1 MEYYFIRAFH
11 LIFHALILNLLK
23 TLLFSVFS
31 WINLPQFPEGL
42 TNSLNS
48 FIDLIFDNLNLLG
61 FFIRPVTITI
71 VIPVLI
77 ILINF
82 DKVYKLTMWILK
94 KIPMLNIH

>member
-1 MEYYFIRAFH
+1 MI
-11 LIFHALILNLLK
+11 IQLILNLLR

-42 TNSLNS
+42 TNSLNN

>member
-1 MEYYFIRAFH
+1 
-11 LIFHALILNLLK
+11 LIIQLILNLLK

-61 FFIRPVTITI
+61 FFIRPATITI

>member
-1 MEYYFIRAFH
+1 MI
-11 LIFHALILNLLK
+11 IQLILNLLK

-61 FFIRPVTITI
+61 FFIRPATITI
-71 VIPVLI
+71 VIPVFI

>member
-1 MEYYFIRAFH
+1 MI
-11 LIFHALILNLLK
+11 IQLILNLLK

-61 FFIRPVTITI
+61 FFIRPATITI

-77 ILINF
+77 ILINL

>member
-1 MEYYFIRAFH
+1 MI
-11 LIFHALILNLLK
+11 IQLILNLLK

-61 FFIRPVTITI
+61 FFIRPATITI

-82 DKVYKLTMWILK
+82 DKVYKLNMWILK

>member
-1 MEYYFIRAFH
+1 MI
-11 LIFHALILNLLK
+11 IQLILNLLK

-42 TNSLNS
+42 TNSLDS

-61 FFIRPVTITI
+61 FFIRPATITI

>member
-1 MEYYFIRAFH
+1 
-11 LIFHALILNLLK
+11 LIIQLILNLLK

>member
-1 MEYYFIRAFH
+1 MI
-11 LIFHALILNLLK
+11 IQLILNLLK

-31 WINLPQFPEGL
+31 WINLPQFPEEL

-61 FFIRPVTITI
+61 FFIRPATITI

>member
-1 MEYYFIRAFH
+1 MI
-11 LIFHALILNLLK
+11 IQLILNLLK

-61 FFIRPVTITI
+61 FFIRPETITI

>member
-1 MEYYFIRAFH
+1 MI
-11 LIFHALILNLLK
+11 IQLILNLLK

-61 FFIRPVTITI
+61 FFIRPATIMI

>member
-1 MEYYFIRAFH
+1 MI
-11 LIFHALILNLLK
+11 IQLILNLLK

-61 FFIRPVTITI
+61 FFIRPATITI

-77 ILINF
+77 IFINF